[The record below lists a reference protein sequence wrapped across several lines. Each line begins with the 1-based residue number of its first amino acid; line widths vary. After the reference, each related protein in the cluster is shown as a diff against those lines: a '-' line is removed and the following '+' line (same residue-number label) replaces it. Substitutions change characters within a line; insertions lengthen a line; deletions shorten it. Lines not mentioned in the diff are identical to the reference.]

1 MTVCVRIWLSL
12 TLDCPLEESLTGL
25 AGRHAV
31 VVARS
36 HVTAHQAQPLG
47 HCSQHE
53 FTLHWA
59 FFLPKPS
66 QQRWKEGERKCN

>member
-1 MTVCVRIWLSL
+1 MTVRVRIWLSL

-66 QQRWKEGERKCN
+66 QQR